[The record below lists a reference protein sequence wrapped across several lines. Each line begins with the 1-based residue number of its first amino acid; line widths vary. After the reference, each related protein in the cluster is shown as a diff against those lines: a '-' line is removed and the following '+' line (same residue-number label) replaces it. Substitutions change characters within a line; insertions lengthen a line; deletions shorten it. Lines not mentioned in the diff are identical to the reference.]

1 MTRNRFIHTL
11 AACLATLV
19 LAAGS
24 TTAAAQEVGKNSQTG
39 SSNAAGSTAGI
50 AASSTAGSTAGTTAS
65 SNAGSNTAG
74 STVGNT
80 VGNTASST
88 AGSRLSLRTNLLT
101 WALGSPGLGLALDL
115 SPRWQL
121 SLDGSYGNWSISHRS
136 NALRLSTAG
145 VEVRRYFRTQAPHR
159 AANCPLSIVNCPLFL
174 GLDLRYLHFNTLWG
188 SVGREG
194 DQLSAGILAG
204 YSFTLGHPRW
214 TLDASIGLG
223 YRHRS
228 YDRYTWYAPA
238 HDFRLLGHRHRNS
251 LGLTSIGVALNYRL

>member
-39 SSNAAGSTAGI
+39 SSNAAASTAG
-50 AASSTAGSTAGTTAS
+50 
-65 SNAGSNTAG
+65 NA
-74 STVGNT
+74 
-80 VGNTASST
+80 GNTASNT

-121 SLDGSYGNWSISHRS
+121 SLDGSYGNWSISHRTH
-136 NALRLSTAG
+136 ALRLSTAG
-145 VEVRRYFRTQAPHR
+145 VEVRRYFRTQSPHR
-159 AANCPLSIVNCPLFL
+159 AANCPLSIVNCQLSPVNCPLAPGPYL